1 MGVHILL
8 LGLVTEE
15 LKCCKLNNTNADVHI
30 INYQDPLRDNMFK
43 RK

>member
-30 INYQDPLRDNMFK
+30 IKLSGPVEG
-43 RK
+43 